1 MYNFTEALVSTVLC
15 QDPVTG
21 QITIRAEKHGD
32 GSITSARLESYQVWS
47 TAQSQDIKMRGYLEV
62 GTHTVCTNCTGIYTV

>member
-1 MYNFTEALVSTVLC
+1 M
-15 QDPVTG
+15 TG

-62 GTHTVCTNCTGIYTV
+62 GTHTVCTNCCGN

>member
-1 MYNFTEALVSTVLC
+1 MC

-62 GTHTVCTNCTGIYTV
+62 GTHTVCTNCIGIYTV

>member
-1 MYNFTEALVSTVLC
+1 MFPTVSSVLC

-32 GSITSARLESYQVWS
+32 GSITSARLESYQLWS

-62 GTHTVCTNCTGIYTV
+62 GTLTALQIVCSLHNVPR